1 VLRPEF
7 MIRVVSMC
15 NDKAALVR
23 LMNEL
28 DDEKRKIRSFM
39 SQFSN
44 QPRDEGGLAGAKRM
58 KRLRAM
64 KDRLSFLIEER
75 EFVRQSLGKLKGD
88 QRALNKA
95 VNSKSE
101 DFIKAFYAATERI
114 LSEDM
119 FLLVEKRAME
129 MLIK

>member
-1 VLRPEF
+1 MLRPEF